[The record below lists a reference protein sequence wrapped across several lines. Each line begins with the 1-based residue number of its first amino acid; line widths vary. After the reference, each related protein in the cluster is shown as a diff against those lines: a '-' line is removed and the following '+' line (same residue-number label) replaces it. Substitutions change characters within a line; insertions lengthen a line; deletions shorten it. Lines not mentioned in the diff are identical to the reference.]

1 MELDE
6 FLFNKS
12 ISYLG
17 RYPAT
22 KKKLATHL
30 EKKIKSKK
38 YSYKYKVSNEEL
50 RDAIEQVIERLVE
63 LKILNEKHYLESLFN
78 YYCRSMFSINKM
90 KNKFYVQGFEKNDVD
105 EFLSNAIFENPDLEF
120 DLLVNFV
127 KKKKLRIDDEL
138 NFRKK
143 LFQAGF
149 NNENIGKYLK
159 S

>member
-17 RYPAT
+17 RYHAT

-30 EKKIKSKK
+30 EKKIKSKR
-38 YSYKYKVSNEEL
+38 YSYKYKVSDEEL
-50 RDAIEQVIERLVE
+50 KDAIEQVIERLVE

-127 KKKKLRIDDEL
+127 KKKKLKIS
-138 NFRKK
+138 F
-143 LFQAGF
+143 
-149 NNENIGKYLK
+149 
-159 S
+159 

>member
-30 EKKIKSKK
+30 EKKIKSKR
-38 YSYKYKVSNEEL
+38 YSYKYKVSDEEL

-127 KKKKLRIDDEL
+127 KKKKLGIDDEL
-138 NFRKK
+138 NFRN
-143 LFQAGF
+143 LIEYRG
-149 NNENIGKYLK
+149 L
-159 S
+159 

>member
-1 MELDE
+1 
-6 FLFNKS
+6 
-12 ISYLG
+12 
-17 RYPAT
+17 
-22 KKKLATHL
+22 
-30 EKKIKSKK
+30 
-38 YSYKYKVSNEEL
+38 
-50 RDAIEQVIERLVE
+50 
-63 LKILNEKHYLESLFN
+63 
-78 YYCRSMFSINKM
+78 M

>member
-1 MELDE
+1 
-6 FLFNKS
+6 
-12 ISYLG
+12 
-17 RYPAT
+17 
-22 KKKLATHL
+22 
-30 EKKIKSKK
+30 
-38 YSYKYKVSNEEL
+38 
-50 RDAIEQVIERLVE
+50 
-63 LKILNEKHYLESLFN
+63 
-78 YYCRSMFSINKM
+78 MFSINKM

-105 EFLSNAIFENPDLEF
+105 EFLSNAIFENPELEF

>member
-1 MELDE
+1 
-6 FLFNKS
+6 
-12 ISYLG
+12 
-17 RYPAT
+17 
-22 KKKLATHL
+22 
-30 EKKIKSKK
+30 
-38 YSYKYKVSNEEL
+38 
-50 RDAIEQVIERLVE
+50 
-63 LKILNEKHYLESLFN
+63 
-78 YYCRSMFSINKM
+78 M

-105 EFLSNAIFENPDLEF
+105 EFLSNVIFENPDLEF

-127 KKKKLRIDDEL
+127 KKKKLKIDDEL

>member
-17 RYPAT
+17 GYPAT

-30 EKKIKSKK
+30 EKKIKSKR
-38 YSYKYKVSNEEL
+38 YSYKYKVSDEEL

-143 LFQAGF
+143 LFR
-149 NNENIGKYLK
+149 N

>member
-30 EKKIKSKK
+30 EKKIKSKR
-38 YSYKYKVSNEEL
+38 YSYKYKVSDEEL

-63 LKILNEKHYLESLFN
+63 LKILN
-78 YYCRSMFSINKM
+78 
-90 KNKFYVQGFEKNDVD
+90 
-105 EFLSNAIFENPDLEF
+105 
-120 DLLVNFV
+120 
-127 KKKKLRIDDEL
+127 
-138 NFRKK
+138 
-143 LFQAGF
+143 
-149 NNENIGKYLK
+149 
-159 S
+159 

>member
-1 MELDE
+1 
-6 FLFNKS
+6 
-12 ISYLG
+12 
-17 RYPAT
+17 
-22 KKKLATHL
+22 
-30 EKKIKSKK
+30 
-38 YSYKYKVSNEEL
+38 
-50 RDAIEQVIERLVE
+50 
-63 LKILNEKHYLESLFN
+63 
-78 YYCRSMFSINKM
+78 M

-105 EFLSNAIFENPDLEF
+105 EFLSNVIFENPDLEF

>member
-30 EKKIKSKK
+30 EKKIKSKR
-38 YSYKYKVSNEEL
+38 YSYKYKVSDEEL

-143 LFQAGF
+143 LFR
-149 NNENIGKYLK
+149 NSKSIGTF